1 MKLTS
6 LTAVL
11 CVPCAAAGLA
21 GCGTLAPTG
30 AAPADDI
37 DYARVNAI
45 NNAARAQGVQ
55 VYWFHFPQK
64 AKTGSASKPGGAG

>member
-11 CVPCAAAGLA
+11 CVLYAAAGLA

-30 AAPADDI
+30 AAPADDV
-37 DYARVNAI
+37 DYAKVNAI

-55 VYWFHFPQK
+55 VYWLNLPQK
-64 AKTGSASKPGGAG
+64 VKTTSASKSGGAG

>member
-6 LTAVL
+6 LTSLGGLGVL
-11 CVPCAAAGLA
+11 CILCGTAGLA
-21 GCGTLAPTG
+21 GCGTPALAG
-30 AAPADDI
+30 PATADNI

-55 VYWFHFPQK
+55 VHWLNYPQK
-64 AKTGSASKPGGAG
+64 AKSGSAG

>member
-6 LTAVL
+6 LTAVP
-11 CVPCAAAGLA
+11 CVLSAAAGLA

-30 AAPADDI
+30 AAPGDDV

-55 VYWFHFPQK
+55 VYWLNLPQK
-64 AKTGSASKPGGAG
+64 VKTTSATKPGGAG